1 MRNLLS
7 PDKSVA
13 KSFEELVSLLKNHF
27 NPKTSEIIQGWKFN
41 SRNRRHDESLV
52 EYVAEL
58 RKLAQDCNFGDTL
71 TVMLRDRLV
80 CGVNDD
86 SIQRRL
92 LSEDGLT
99 FETAL
104 KKAQAIETANKNMAG
119 LHREKGNR
127 VSTTVFKVD
136 TEEISNLKGAGMC
149 YRCGGTNHMSKDKSL
164 PKKNVTSVVKLDMR
178 KECAE

>member
-1 MRNLLS
+1 MMLKTQKKQAILLSCVGAPTYTLMRNLLS
-7 PDKSVA
+7 PEKPGP
-13 KSFEELVSLLKNHF
+13 KSFDELVSLLKNHF
-27 NPKTSEIIQGWKFN
+27 NPKPSEIVQRWKFN
-41 SRNRRHDESLV
+41 SRNRRPEESIV

-92 LSEDGLT
+92 LAEDGLT

-104 KKAQAIETANKNMAG
+104 RKAQAIEAANNDMAD
-119 LHREKGNR
+119 LHRDKG
-127 VSTTVFKVD
+127 SATVFKVD
-136 TEEISNLKGAGMC
+136 TDERNYTKFAGMC
-149 YRCGGTNHMSKDKSL
+149 YRCGGVNHSPKD
-164 PKKNVTSVVKLDMR
+164 
-178 KECAE
+178 